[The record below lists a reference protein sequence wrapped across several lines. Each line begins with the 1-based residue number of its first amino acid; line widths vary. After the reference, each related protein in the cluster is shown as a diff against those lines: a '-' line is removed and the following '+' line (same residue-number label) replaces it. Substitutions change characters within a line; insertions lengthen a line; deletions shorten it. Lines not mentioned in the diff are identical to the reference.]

1 MSDVLPTTEPSSM
14 APVAPLIE
22 LRGIV
27 RRYIVGDT
35 EVRALDGVDLSI
47 HPGEFVAIVG
57 PSGSGKS
64 TLMYLL
70 GCLDR
75 PSAGSYL
82 LEGVEIA
89 TAGDTELSR
98 IRNRA
103 IGYVFQSFNLLPTLT
118 VTDNV
123 ALGLV
128 YAGTPHAERTRQA
141 DEVASRFGLAH
152 RLHHRPL
159 ELSGGQMQR
168 VAISRGLAPR
178 PHLILA
184 DEPTGNLDSKTGA
197 EILDAFRRL
206 HAEGHTIILVT
217 HDPGVA
223 AQAERVVRIV
233 DGKIVSDERNAGF
246 VRAEG
251 KAGSGEGKAGS
262 GETKPGSGE
271 RGAGSGE
278 GQPESGVYRGG
289 LAAGERAAAEGVRPL
304 DLLRMAWH
312 EGLAAH
318 PLRTLLTMLGI
329 VFGIAAVIA
338 MTAITDGGKEE
349 QLRQIRQIGAN
360 NIQIRALELEG
371 TRLAR
376 VRRVNPEGV
385 SAGDFQA
392 VQAAFADGE
401 IAAATA
407 WKALKAELKAGDL
420 SLDTAQVLGILGDFQ
435 EVVDFR
441 IGRGRFLDAEDER
454 SRRRVCV
461 LGAAVAD
468 ELFPG
473 TEALDHVVVIGDE
486 PFTVV
491 GVMTRKGFTAG
502 GVGDTAVVDRNHDV
516 YLPHGSLRA
525 YFRKLERD
533 SPFDALSLR
542 MADDAQLLTQSERV
556 RRMISEL
563 HQGADDF
570 VVAVP
575 LEALRQAQRTKEVF
589 NVIIVVI
596 AAISLIV
603 GGIGIMNIMLASVTE
618 RTREIGIRRAVGA
631 SRRDILSQFLLEAL
645 LIATAGGLTGL
656 VLGVGSALLI
666 QALFAFPVSFNGV
679 IMLVATGTSMA
690 IGVGFGL
697 YPAWKAA
704 RMDPVE
710 ALRT

>member
-1 MSDVLPTTEPSSM
+1 MSDVSPIAESGSASAAAT
-14 APVAPLIE
+14 PLIA
-22 LRGIV
+22 LRGII
-27 RRYIVGDT
+27 RRYVVGDT

-141 DEVASRFGLAH
+141 DEVASRFGLGH

-233 DGKIVSDERNAGF
+233 DGRIVADERNAGF
-246 VRAEG
+246 VRA
-251 KAGSGEGKAGS
+251 
-262 GETKPGSGE
+262 KPGSGE

-278 GQPESGVYRGG
+278 EVKPESGVYHGG

-304 DLLRMAWH
+304 DLLSMAWH

-338 MTAITDGGKEE
+338 MTAITEGGKEE

-385 SAGDFQA
+385 SAGDLQA
-392 VQAAFADGE
+392 VQAAFSGGE

-407 WKALKAELKAGDL
+407 WKALKAELKAGDQA
-420 SLDTAQVLGILGDFQ
+420 LDTAQVLGIFGDFQ

-441 IGRGRFLDAEDER
+441 VGRGRFLDAEDER

-468 ELFPG
+468 GLFPG
-473 TEALDHVVVIGDE
+473 AEALDQVVVIGDE

-491 GVMTRKGFTAG
+491 GVMGRKGFTAG
-502 GVGDTAVVDRNHDV
+502 GVGDTAVIDRNHDV
-516 YLPHGSLRA
+516 YIPHGSLRA

-542 MADDAQLLTQSERV
+542 MADDGQLLTQSERV

-645 LIATAGGLTGL
+645 LISTAGGLSGL
-656 VLGVGSALLI
+656 VLGVGSALVI
-666 QALFAFPVSFNGV
+666 QALFAFPVSFNGT
-679 IMLVATGTSMA
+679 IMLVATATSMA

>member
-1 MSDVLPTTEPSSM
+1 MSDASPIAEPSASD
-14 APVAPLIE
+14 AKPPLIA

-27 RRYIVGDT
+27 RRYVVGDT
-35 EVRALDGVDLSI
+35 EVRALDGVDLTIQS
-47 HPGEFVAIVG
+47 GEFVAIIG

-75 PSAGSYL
+75 PSVGSYR
-82 LEGVEIA
+82 LEGTEIA
-89 TAGDTELSR
+89 TASDSELSR
-98 IRNRA
+98 MRNRA
-103 IGYVFQSFNLLPTLT
+103 IGYVFQSFNLLPTLS

-128 YAGTPHAERTRQA
+128 YAGADPAERTIQA
-141 DEVASRFGLAH
+141 ESYAKRFGLGQ
-152 RLHHRPL
+152 RLHHKPL

-168 VAISRGLAPR
+168 VAIARGLAAR

-197 EILDAFRRL
+197 EILASFRRL
-206 HAEGHTIILVT
+206 HAEGHTIIIVT

-223 AQAERVVRIV
+223 AQAQRVVRIV
-233 DGKIVSDERNAGF
+233 DGKIVSDTLNADF
-246 VRAEG
+246 AHVALEAPAASPTVEN
-251 KAGSGEGKAGS
+251 K
-262 GETKPGSGE
+262 
-271 RGAGSGE
+271 
-278 GQPESGVYRGG
+278 PESAVYTGG
-289 LAAGERAAAEGVRPL
+289 LAAEPRGVAEGVRPS

-312 EGLAAH
+312 QGLAAH

-338 MTAITDGGKEE
+338 MTAITEGGKEE
-349 QLRQIRQIGAN
+349 QLRQIKQIGAN
-360 NIQIRALELEG
+360 NIQIRALDLEG

-376 VRRVNPEGV
+376 VRRVNPDGV
-385 SAGDFQA
+385 SPQDWTAVREAFSGGDL
-392 VQAAFADGE
+392 
-401 IAAATA
+401 AAAAA
-407 WKALKAELKAGDL
+407 WKGLKAELKAGEASVD
-420 SLDTAQVLGILGDFQ
+420 SANILGLLGDFQ
-435 EVVDFR
+435 QVVDFH
-441 IGRGRFLDAEDER
+441 IGSGRFLDPSDED
-454 SRRRVCV
+454 SRARVCV
-461 LGAAVAD
+461 LGAAVAE
-468 ELFPG
+468 ELFAAAAPLG
-473 TEALDHVVVIGDE
+473 RVVVVGDE

-491 GVMTRKGFTAG
+491 GVMGRKQFSAG

-525 YFRKLERD
+525 YFRRLERD
-533 SPFDALSLR
+533 SPFDVISLR
-542 MADDAQLLTQSERV
+542 MADDGRLLAQSEHV
-556 RRMISEL
+556 RRMVAEL

-570 VVAVP
+570 AVAVP
-575 LEALRQAQRTKEVF
+575 LEALRQAQQTKEVF

-631 SRRDILSQFLLEAL
+631 SRRDILAQFLAEAV
-645 LIATAGGLTGL
+645 LIATAGGMLGL
-656 VLGVGSALLI
+656 GLGVGSALLI
-666 QALFAFPVSFNGV
+666 QSLFAFPVAFNGW
-679 IMLVATGTSMA
+679 IMLVATATSMA
-690 IGVGFGL
+690 IGIGFGL

>member
-1 MSDVLPTTEPSSM
+1 MSDASPIADHAVPT
-14 APVAPLIE
+14 ARPLIE

-27 RRYIVGDT
+27 RRYLVGDT
-35 EVRALDGVDLSI
+35 EVRALDGVDLTI
-47 HPGEFVAIVG
+47 HGGEFVAIIG

-75 PSAGSYL
+75 PSAGSYR
-82 LEGVEIA
+82 LEGTEIA
-89 TAGDTELSR
+89 TAGDSELSR
-98 IRNRA
+98 MRNRA

-128 YAGTPHAERTRQA
+128 YAGVDPADRTAQA
-141 DEVASRFGLAH
+141 NAYAQRFGLGQ
-152 RLHHRPL
+152 RLHHKPL

-168 VAISRGLAPR
+168 VAIARGLAAR

-184 DEPTGNLDSKTGA
+184 DEPTGNLDTRTGA
-197 EILDAFRRL
+197 EILTAFRRL

-217 HDPGVA
+217 HDPDVA
-223 AQAERVVRIV
+223 AQAQRVVRIV
-233 DGKIVSDERNAGF
+233 DGKIVSDTSNPDFAHIAAESAPAGR
-246 VRAEG
+246 VIEAKPASAVYAGGAIAE
-251 KAGSGEGKAGS
+251 
-262 GETKPGSGE
+262 P
-271 RGAGSGE
+271 RGVG
-278 GQPESGVYRGG
+278 
-289 LAAGERAAAEGVRPL
+289 EGVRPS

-312 EGLAAH
+312 QGLAAH

-338 MTAITDGGKEE
+338 MTAITEGGKEE
-349 QLRQIRQIGAN
+349 QLRQIKQIGAN
-360 NIQIRALELEG
+360 NIQIRSLDLEG

-376 VRRVNPEGV
+376 VRRVNPDGV
-385 SAGDFQA
+385 SPQDWQA
-392 VQAAFADGE
+392 VREAFGTGDL
-401 IAAATA
+401 AAAAA
-407 WKALKAELKAGDL
+407 WKGLKAELKAGENSVD
-420 SLDTAQVLGILGDFQ
+420 SANILGLLGDFQ
-435 EVVDFR
+435 EVVDFH
-441 IGRGRFLDAEDER
+441 IGRGRFLDPSDEEGR
-454 SRRRVCV
+454 ARVCV
-461 LGAAVAD
+461 LGTAVAS
-468 ELFPG
+468 ELFADADPLG
-473 TEALDHVVVIGDE
+473 KVVVIGDE

-491 GVMTRKGFTAG
+491 GVMGRKAFSAG

-525 YFRKLERD
+525 YFRRLERD
-533 SPFDALSLR
+533 SPFDAISLR
-542 MADDAQLLTQSERV
+542 MADDARLLAQSEHV
-556 RRMISEL
+556 RRMVSEL

-570 VVAVP
+570 AVAVP
-575 LEALRQAQRTKEVF
+575 LEALRQAQQTKEVF

-631 SRRDILSQFLLEAL
+631 SRRDILAQFLAEAV
-645 LIATAGGLTGL
+645 LIATAGGLLGL
-656 VLGVGSALLI
+656 MLGVGSALLI
-666 QALFAFPVSFNGV
+666 QSLFSFPVAFNGW
-679 IMLVATGTSMA
+679 IMLVATVTSMA
-690 IGVGFGL
+690 IGIGFGL

-710 ALRT
+710 ALRM

>member
-1 MSDVLPTTEPSSM
+1 MSTS
-14 APVAPLIE
+14 PVAAGKPLIE

-27 RRYIVGDT
+27 RRYLVGDT
-35 EVRALDGVDLSI
+35 EVRALDGVDLTI
-47 HPGEFVAIVG
+47 TNGEFVAIVG

-82 LEGVEIA
+82 LEGTEIA
-89 TAGDTELSR
+89 TASDLQLSR
-98 IRNRA
+98 VRNRA

-128 YAGTPHAERTRQA
+128 YAGVAPAARAAQANSYAE
-141 DEVASRFGLAH
+141 RFGLGH

-168 VAISRGLAPR
+168 VAIARGLAAR

-197 EILDAFRRL
+197 EILTAFRRL
-206 HAEGHTIILVT
+206 HAEGHTIVLVT

-223 AQAERVVRIV
+223 AQAERTVRIV
-233 DGKIVSDERNAGF
+233 DGKITSDVRNADF
-246 VRAEG
+246 VRGELPPPPAPVADEAEG
-251 KAGSGEGKAGS
+251 GRRR
-262 GETKPGSGE
+262 T
-271 RGAGSGE
+271 
-278 GQPESGVYRGG
+278 ESAIYRGG
-289 LAAGERAAAEGVRPL
+289 LQAETRGAAEGVRPA

-338 MTAITDGGKEE
+338 MTAITEGGKQE
-349 QLRQIRQIGAN
+349 QLRQIKQIGAN
-360 NIQIRALELEG
+360 NIQIRALDLEG

-376 VRRVNPEGV
+376 VRRVNPDGV
-385 SAGDFQA
+385 SVADYDA
-392 VQAAFADGE
+392 VRAAFADGQL
-401 IAAATA
+401 AAAVA
-407 WKALKAELKAGDL
+407 WKGLKAELKSADRAVD
-420 SLDTAQVLGILGDFQ
+420 SANILGILGDF
-435 EVVDFR
+435 ENVVDFHV
-441 IGRGRFLDAEDER
+441 GRGRFLTAADETA
-454 SRRRVCV
+454 RRRVCV
-461 LGAAVAD
+461 LGAEVATQ
-468 ELFPG
+468 LFAGGEPLG
-473 TEALDHVVVIGDE
+473 QVVIVGDE

-491 GVMTRKGFTAG
+491 GVMGRKAFTAG
-502 GVGDTAVVDRNHDV
+502 GVGDTAVVDRNQDV
-516 YLPHGSLRA
+516 YLPHGSVRA

-533 SPFDALSLR
+533 SPFDAISLR
-542 MADDAQLLTQSERV
+542 MADDARLLVQSEQV
-556 RRMISEL
+556 RRMVQEL

-570 VVAVP
+570 AVAVP

-589 NVIIVVI
+589 NVIIIVI

-631 SRRDILSQFLLEAL
+631 SRQDILRQFLCEAL
-645 LIATAGGLTGL
+645 LIATAGGMLGL

-666 QALFAFPVSFNGV
+666 QALFAFPVAFNGW
-679 IMLVATGTSMA
+679 IMAVATATSMA